1 MSTVY
6 LYSVKNRLLSRRAG
20 SINKS
25 VYELPAFYRLFCLY
39 LYQQK
44 PTPPNF
50 APKIP
55 TDPDRPGPTPTDP
68 EKFDFFVFFQKGI
81 RGIVKGIRGIVKG
94 SRGIAFA
101 RDKPG
106 ASQARAKADLGLC
119 LVNQKHMRGIVKGN
133 RGIVNVMRGIAIV
146 KGCDP
151 LTFSYCYMLS
161 GIAY

>member
-1 MSTVY
+1 MFIP
-6 LYSVKNRLLSRRAG
+6 LSA
-20 SINKS
+20 KTAPA
-25 VYELPAFYRLFCLY
+25 ELT
-39 LYQQK
+39 
-44 PTPPNF
+44 PTR
-50 APKIP
+50 
-55 TDPDRPGPTPTDP
+55 TDPDRPRPGPTPTDP

-94 SRGIAFA
+94 IRGIAFA

-119 LVNQKHMRGIVKGN
+119 LVNQKHMRGIVKGM
-133 RGIVNVMRGIAIV
+133 RGIVNVMRGIAFV

>member
-25 VYELPAFYRLFCLY
+25 VHELPAFYRLFCLY

-50 APKIP
+50 ATKIP

-68 EKFDFFVFFQKGI
+68 EKVDFFGFFQKGS
-81 RGIVKGIRGIVKG
+81 RGIVKGMRGIVKG
-94 SRGIAFA
+94 NRGIAIA
-101 RDKPG
+101 RDKPR
-106 ASQARAKADLGLC
+106 ASRDRARADLGLC
-119 LVNQKHMRGIVKGN
+119 LVNQKHMRGIVKG
-133 RGIVNVMRGIAIV
+133 MRGIAFV

-151 LTFSYCYMLS
+151 LTFSYC
-161 GIAY
+161 

>member
-68 EKFDFFVFFQKGI
+68 EKFDFFVFFQKG
-81 RGIVKGIRGIVKG
+81 
-94 SRGIAFA
+94 S
-101 RDKPG
+101 
-106 ASQARAKADLGLC
+106 
-119 LVNQKHMRGIVKGN
+119 RGIVKGN
-133 RGIVNVMRGIAIV
+133 RGIVKGNRGIAIARDKPRTGEERV
-146 KGCDP
+146 KDDQGKCQGRFRYLLGESKTYAWD
-151 LTFSYCYMLS
+151 SKR
-161 GIAY
+161 